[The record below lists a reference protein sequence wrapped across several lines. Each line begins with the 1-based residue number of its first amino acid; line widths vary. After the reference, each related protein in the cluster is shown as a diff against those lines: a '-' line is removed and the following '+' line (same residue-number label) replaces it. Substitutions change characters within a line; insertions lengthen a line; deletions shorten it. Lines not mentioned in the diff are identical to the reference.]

1 MDKWPYIYVMI
12 GGRNKWL
19 EFVNAVPAAWTLF
32 GVWITWSKMFAV
44 LSAFFTFV
52 VTVAVTQLV
61 VEKRFSHGAVG
72 VFPGAP

>member
-1 MDKWPYIYVMI
+1 MYVCKLLTCVCIYVMK

-44 LSAFFTFV
+44 LSAFFTFI

-61 VEKRFSHGAVG
+61 A
-72 VFPGAP
+72 AL

>member
-1 MDKWPYIYVMI
+1 MIVYVTVSVNQ

-44 LSAFFTFV
+44 LSAFFTFFI
-52 VTVAVTQLV
+52 TLAVTQLITTL
-61 VEKRFSHGAVG
+61 
-72 VFPGAP
+72 